1 MKDHIEKYTHKL
13 LRDRSAVPE
22 SIRFYVLDDT
32 VIASREDEWLPVFT
46 EVFSGL
52 DVTALLF
59 ARTSLPFA
67 DLLVARSEPGSDRI
81 TPKDSETKTFLHDIH
96 SSEKRNGHG
105 RVPGN
110 ERERSFTA

>member
-32 VIASREDEWLPVFT
+32 VITNREDEWLSVFT

-59 ARTSLPFA
+59 ARMSLPFA
-67 DLLVARSEPGSDRI
+67 DLLVARSDPGAVRI
-81 TPKDSETKTFLHDIH
+81 TPKDSETKTFLHDIDRKSTRLNSRH
-96 SSEKRNGHG
+96 
-105 RVPGN
+105 
-110 ERERSFTA
+110 T